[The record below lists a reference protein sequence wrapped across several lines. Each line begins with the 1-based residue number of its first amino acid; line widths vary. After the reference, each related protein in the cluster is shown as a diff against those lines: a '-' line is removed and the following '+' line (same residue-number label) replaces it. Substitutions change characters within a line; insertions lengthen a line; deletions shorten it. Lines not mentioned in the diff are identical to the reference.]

1 MNKLL
6 KEVEQYIEKNYYT
19 SSYVCKATLDDF
31 YIDFMGIVKKTF
43 SEVLLSMIDNKGLLD
58 VDVYKRANI
67 DRRLFSK
74 MRNKDYHPRKNTVI
88 KLLFAL
94 ELDIDDS
101 IELLEAAGYALS
113 NGNLRDVI
121 IRYFLENSI
130 YNIMTVNSVL
140 EYYKQEYI

>member
-1 MNKLL
+1 MDKLL

-19 SSYVCKATLDDF
+19 SSYVCKATLDDSC
-31 YIDFMGIVKKTF
+31 IDFMGIVKKTF

-94 ELDIDDS
+94 ELDLDES
-101 IELLEAAGYALS
+101 IKLLETAGYALS
-113 NGNLRDVI
+113 NGD
-121 IRYFLENSI
+121 LE
-130 YNIMTVNSVL
+130 M
-140 EYYKQEYI
+140 